1 MTQGKP
7 KDSIL
12 SERLKSL
19 IRRFAKRLDTEQIMA
34 ALDSVSTPHAG
45 TAKTK
50 DKRFVIREL
59 EHAIEESNDSV
70 RLFYKYGKKLCI
82 AKSGNSK
89 EVGVSLIWR
98 GYAESPSNVMEL
110 ILQTAD
116 HNNWEVREYAASAL
130 IRLVA
135 GNPELYNEMLRL
147 TSHGSENVRRAVLF
161 SALAF
166 KNEKNCAKGLKIIS
180 LLLSDASAYVRRNLG
195 PFILGS
201 HFGNSLPKQTFKL
214 LRKMSR
220 SKDRNVLWN
229 LAMSFNNSFGWKYPD
244 ESLEFLK
251 GLLQYEDGFVR
262 NAAVS
267 SIRHLSRRH
276 PVLVRKFCI
285 ANGIVLK

>member
-1 MTQGKP
+1 MTQDKP
-7 KDSIL
+7 KDSNL
-12 SERLKSL
+12 SERRKSL
-19 IRRFAKRLDTEQIMA
+19 IRRLAKRLDTEQLIA
-34 ALDSVSTPHAG
+34 VLDSVSTPHAG

-59 EHAIEESNDSV
+59 EQAIGESNDSR
-70 RLFYKYGKKLCI
+70 RLFCKYGEKLCM
-82 AKSGNSK
+82 AESGNAK

-98 GYAESPSNVMEL
+98 GYAESPDKVMKL
-110 ILQTAD
+110 ILQTAG

-130 IRLVA
+130 IRVVG
-135 GNPELYNEMLRL
+135 GNPELYHEMLKL
-147 TSHGSENVRRAVLF
+147 TSHDSENVRRAVLF

-166 KNEKNCAKGLKIIS
+166 KNEKHCTKGLKIIS
-180 LLLSDASAYVRRNLG
+180 MLLSDSSAYVRRNLG

-201 HFGNSLPKQTFKL
+201 HFGNSLPKQTFAL

-251 GLLQYEDGFVR
+251 GILQHEDGYVR
-262 NAAVS
+262 NAAFS
-267 SIRHLSRRH
+267 SLRHLSRRH
-276 PVLVRKFCI
+276 PVAVRRFCKAKGI
-285 ANGIVLK
+285 ALK